1 MILSIPAIF
10 KVLLVFV
17 LILVLNKA
25 RLSLSLS
32 LIAGSLALGFWMNLS
47 PSRVVTGIA
56 IGFVGASFPLIILL
70 FP

>member
-32 LIAGSLALGFWMNLS
+32 LIAGSLALGFWMNLAL
-47 PSRVVTGIA
+47 PGW
-56 IGFVGASFPLIILL
+56 
-70 FP
+70 